1 MTAPLTT
8 SISLPNVRTVTTY
21 ERLCA
26 LAAEWALLPQIAFDL
41 EFDRDRHTYGF
52 DLCLIQI
59 AAGDICYIIDPKQI
73 EDITPVFALFE
84 NPAVQK
90 IIHCPGEDL
99 RLLHSLKCYP
109 QNLADTEVIA
119 KLLNYEHTSLAR
131 LLEQK
136 KGIVLDK
143 KLQQSNWQLRPL
155 TDEQLLYAAYDVFY
169 LHYLYDVLMAEAT
182 GQQLTEWVLQ
192 EFQRLSDVRYDM
204 VERVDFL
211 RPGDYKSLS
220 PRKQYILNELFKL
233 RDDIARAKNKPAY
246 MIMPEAVLRQL
257 MDGVLLPAYLP
268 GVKSLHP
275 SLKHGKTSRELITN
289 VTAIL
294 TKAQALNL
302 DTGVNRHSYSPQEK
316 QAFNTLKEAQHQL
329 KTQLIEPLQKCL
341 VDKLGTFA
349 ARYVLSNAWVNRW
362 MQDEHRWT
370 DLQPAYRKELVKQVA
385 AAEGLPYH
393 LLEEYEEK
401 YGGGGELAL

>member
-1 MTAPLTT
+1 MTTALTT
-8 SISLPNVRTVTTY
+8 SMAMPDVCTVTNY
-21 ERLCA
+21 AELSA
-26 LAAEWALLPQIAFDL
+26 LVAEWARLPQVAFDL

-59 AAGDICYIIDPKQI
+59 ATQDRCYIIDPKAI
-73 EDITPVFALFE
+73 EDFTAVFALFE

-155 TDEQLLYAAYDVFY
+155 TEEQVLYAAYDVYY
-169 LHYLYDVLMAEAT
+169 LHYLYQELMAEAAAR
-182 GQQLTEWVLQ
+182 QLTDWVQQ

-204 VERVDFL
+204 VEKVEFL

-233 RDDIARAKNKPAY
+233 RDTIARLKNKPAY
-246 MIMPEAVLRQL
+246 MIMPESVLRQL
-257 MDGVLLPAYLP
+257 TDGVLLPNYLP

-275 SLKHGKTSRELITN
+275 SLKHGKTARELMTN
-289 VTAIL
+289 VQAIID
-294 TKAQALNL
+294 KASSLSAELNR
-302 DTGVNRHSYSPQEK
+302 TQYSTEEK
-316 QAFNTLKEAQHQL
+316 QQYNALKEAQTAL
-329 KTQLIEPLQKCL
+329 KSRLIEPLQQQL
-341 VDKLGTFA
+341 VAQYGTFA
-349 ARYVLSNAWVNRW
+349 ARYILSNAWVGRW
-362 MQDEHRWT
+362 MQGEHRWT
-370 DLQPAYRKELVKQVA
+370 DLQPAYRRQLVQQVA
-385 AAEGLPYH
+385 TAHGLPYH
-393 LLEEYEEK
+393 LLEDYEEK
-401 YGGGGELAL
+401 FGGGE